1 MKERLDTATQM
12 NHNLQRKLNIC
23 KKKAD
28 QYDNERQ
35 RCQQLE
41 IANQELI
48 RLLGGS
54 LGGQI
59 PAQLSQISAVDYAG
73 VSSEDQT

>member
-1 MKERLDTATQM
+1 M

-28 QYDNERQ
+28 QFDNERQ

-48 RLLGGS
+48 RLLGG
-54 LGGQI
+54 GVIGAGHHHQI
-59 PAQLSQISAVDYAG
+59 PPAQLSQISAVDYAG